1 MPNSLQTR
9 WNSLRLRLR
18 AHVRGIAWRG
28 LILTIVLVTGLI
40 TVEAGV
46 GFSERPGVED
56 EGVLTHLYYTVGL
69 FVLGGLDL
77 GTPVGGPDWA
87 RVLLWITYFAAP
99 AITTASVI
107 EGVLRAVAPARWRL
121 RRLRNHIIVVG
132 CGRTGRLYLR
142 RMRQS
147 RPNKAVLMVDIRP
160 DHPSVD
166 EIREVHRAQF
176 LAGDIRD
183 EAVLDG
189 LRLDY
194 ADRVFLF
201 TGDDFANLDAA
212 ARIHERAPALAE
224 RTMVHVADLHFYRV
238 MRESPLAKSCELVN
252 KHLIAAEEL
261 VRTELID
268 YFRSTERRDMVV
280 LAGFGRFGQ
289 TVLHQLQKTARGKFD
304 RVVIIDTRAG
314 EGAARF
320 DEQVGFA
327 DFYEREIVEGD
338 LRDPRVWKRMDQAD
352 DAQPVFIIGSGNDS
366 TNLSTALWIASA
378 FPNAHVLSRGFYRSV
393 AADMVS
399 EECGFKTFAVAEL
412 VAHSMSD
419 DWFGR

>member
-1 MPNSLQTR
+1 MPSSRSSSLQV
-9 WNSLRLRLR
+9 LRLRIR
-18 AHVRGIAWRG
+18 ANIRGIAWRG
-28 LILTIVLVTGLI
+28 LILLAALLAGFVAL
-40 TVEAGV
+40 EAGV
-46 GFSERPGVED
+46 GFSERDGVENAD
-56 EGVLTHLYYTVGL
+56 FATHLYYTIGL

-77 GTPVGGPDWA
+77 GMPAGGPDWA
-87 RVLLWITYFAAP
+87 RYLLWVVYFAAP
-99 AITTASVI
+99 LITAASVI

-121 RRLRNHIIVVG
+121 RRLRGHIIVVG

-147 RPNKAVLMVDIRP
+147 RPNKTVLMVDIRP
-160 DHPSVD
+160 DHPAVD

-189 LRLDY
+189 LRLAY

-212 ARIHERAPALAE
+212 ARIREKVPALAR
-224 RTMVHVADLHFYRV
+224 RTIVHVADLHFYRV
-238 MRESPLAKSCELVN
+238 MRKTPLAQTCELVN
-252 KHLIAAEEL
+252 KHLIAAKQL
-261 VRTELID
+261 VSSRLIAH
-268 YFRSTERRDMVV
+268 FEMTERLDIVV

-289 TVLHQLQKTARGKFD
+289 TVLHRLQEMACDKFD

-314 EGAARF
+314 EAAARF
-320 DEQVGFA
+320 DEQVGFSG
-327 DFYEREIVEGD
+327 FYQRQIIEGD
-338 LRDPRVWKRMDQAD
+338 LRDPRVWQRVEGIDN
-352 DAQPVFIIGSGNDS
+352 AQPVFIIGSGDDS

-378 FPNAHVLSRGFYRSV
+378 FRNAYVLSRGFYRSV

-399 EECGFKTFAVAEL
+399 KEGGFHTFAVSEL

-419 DWFGR
+419 DWFGS